1 MDLPFDTALL
11 LQDLLCVQQAVQASI
26 LAQHFNVDDDGP
38 ETVVTTDHI
47 SSTVSIDLRGWMLH
61 YSLFIAV

>member
-1 MDLPFDTALL
+1 MGLSFNVALL

-26 LAQHFNVDDDGP
+26 LAQHFNVDADGP